1 MVGFLGDDAAA
12 GDADEEGD
20 DEEFNDGE
28 EAAAEVEA
36 EGAADKAEQ
45 LGEALK

>member
-1 MVGFLGDDAAA
+1 MVGFLGDHAAA
-12 GDADEEGD
+12 GHDDEKGD

-36 EGAADKAEQ
+36 ESAAH
-45 LGEALK
+45 